1 VTLSDSVVKPA
12 LAKSLE
18 SWQRAAGPFWLYV
31 CAAPFL
37 SPLAEAELAQPARK
51 TRWSGAREIFSA
63 VQEAQDQRTAV
74 FVDLAPEQTLTLTAE
89 LNRLDYV
96 VVPVIQ
102 RWAVANA
109 AVPSELL
116 VEALVRYGAQA
127 RLPHEHWDQIRGAVF
142 LLDGLRR
149 GRPMAQSATSP
160 NTDGAHAAAI
170 SRRTSST
177 RRFNNRYTYPICRFP
192 PSSLLRQL
200 QFLAFATIPREP
212 APDLLPYYDLL
223 ETNGFVHLRPS
234 RSPVMG

>member
-1 VTLSDSVVKPA
+1 VPTTP

-18 SWQRAAGPFWLYV
+18 SWQRAAGPFWPYV
-31 CAAPFL
+31 CPAPFL
-37 SPLAEAELAQPARK
+37 SPLAEAEPAQPARK
-51 TRWSGAREIFSA
+51 TRWSGAREILSA
-63 VQEAQDQRTAV
+63 VKEAQDQRTAV
-74 FVDLAPEQTLTLTAE
+74 FVDLAPEQTLSLTTE

-109 AVPSELL
+109 VVPSELL

-149 GRPMAQSATSP
+149 GGPVAQGATSP
-160 NTDGAHAAAI
+160 RTDGADPAAI
-170 SRRTSST
+170 SRRTRFA
-177 RRFNNRYTYPICRFP
+177 RRFDNRYIYPTCRFP

-200 QFLAFATIPREP
+200 HFSAFVTIPREP
-212 APDLLPYYDLL
+212 APDLLPYRDLL

-234 RSPVMG
+234 RSPVMS